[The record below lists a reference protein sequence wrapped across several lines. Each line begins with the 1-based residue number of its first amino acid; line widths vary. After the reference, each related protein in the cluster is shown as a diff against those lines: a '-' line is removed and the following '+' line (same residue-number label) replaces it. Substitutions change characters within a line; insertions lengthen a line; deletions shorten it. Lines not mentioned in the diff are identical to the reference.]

1 MSVVEAGGVGGV
13 GHSGGWLTQFR
24 MLAPDTRSA
33 AVYGSRTCSKRTK
46 TKVPCM
52 NRNRSTTRPPVCVRS
67 LGGNVQGFE
76 RWPMTTRLWR
86 VLRIRIGA
94 SVVSHKGRVFRCEG
108 FSCPARCEGRGGP
121 SCNAAMRSEQ
131 RRGVG
136 KDSANIRQLAASRT
150 RIATDTTPPVLG
162 RSAVGDDPFAEG
174 SWLPAASLAPVA
186 YPRTSPRNTPCWG
199 IVLKYPAGAFAA
211 ESAIFVRFRRYV
223 SSLRFRGWAP

>member
-1 MSVVEAGGVGGV
+1 MGGV

-33 AVYGSRTCSKRTK
+33 AVYGSRICSKRTK

-67 LGGNVQGFE
+67 LGGNEQGFE
-76 RWPMTTRLWR
+76 GWPMTTRLWR

-94 SVVSHKGRVFRCEG
+94 SVVSHKGWVFRCEG
-108 FSCPARCEGRGGP
+108 FSCPARREGRGDP
-121 SCNAAMRSEQ
+121 SRNAAMRSEQ
-131 RRGVG
+131 RRGVR
-136 KDSANIRQLAASRT
+136 KDSVNIRQLGATRA
-150 RIATDTTPPVLG
+150 RIATNAAPLSSEGQRWGTIPSPNVQGCRPPLWSRWHTRGQVRG
-162 RSAVGDDPFAEG
+162 IPS
-174 SWLPAASLAPVA
+174 
-186 YPRTSPRNTPCWG
+186 CWG

-211 ESAIFVRFRRYV
+211 KSAIFVRFRRQV

>member
-150 RIATDTTPPVLG
+150 RIATNDAPLSLEGQRWGTIPSPKAHGCRPPLWHRWHTRGLV
-162 RSAVGDDPFAEG
+162 R
-174 SWLPAASLAPVA
+174 
-186 YPRTSPRNTPCWG
+186 G
-199 IVLKYPAGAFAA
+199 IRPAG
-211 ESAIFVRFRRYV
+211 
-223 SSLRFRGWAP
+223 G